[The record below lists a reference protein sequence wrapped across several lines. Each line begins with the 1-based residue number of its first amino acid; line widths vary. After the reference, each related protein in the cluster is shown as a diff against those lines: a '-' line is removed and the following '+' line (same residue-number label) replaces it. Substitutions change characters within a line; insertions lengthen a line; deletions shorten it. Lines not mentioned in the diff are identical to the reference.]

1 MATKGILSF
10 MCCSIFVPLQL
21 FGDGGE
27 VSGSRLLTLFRD
39 FFFSDI
45 LIRKSS
51 VNMERVGKNIFRGG
65 GAEIFKT
72 CVCSGWGEGALQTD
86 DRVTKR
92 GEGAPKMF
100 LDVNSVTLTY
110 E

>member
-27 VSGSRLLTLFRD
+27 VSGSRLLTLFRE

-45 LIRKSS
+45 LISKSS
-51 VNMERVGKNIFRGG
+51 VNMERVDRNIFRGV

-72 CVCSGWGEGALQTD
+72 CVCSGWGEGGALQTD

-92 GEGAPKMF
+92 GG
-100 LDVNSVTLTY
+100 T
-110 E
+110 

>member
-21 FGDGGE
+21 FGDRGE
-27 VSGSRLLTLFRD
+27 VSGSRLLTLFRE

-51 VNMERVGKNIFRGG
+51 VNMERVGRNIFRGG

-72 CVCSGWGEGALQTD
+72 CVSKGWCSAKIIGSQSGG
-86 DRVTKR
+86 
-92 GEGAPKMF
+92 GGAPKMF
-100 LDVNSVTLTY
+100 HDMNSVILRY

>member
-1 MATKGILSF
+1 

-27 VSGSRLLTLFRD
+27 VSGSRLLTLFRE
-39 FFFSDI
+39 FFFSEI

-51 VNMERVGKNIFRGG
+51 VNMERVGRNIFRGG

-72 CVCSGWGEGALQTD
+72 CVCSGWGEGLCKLMIGSQ
-86 DRVTKR
+86 R
-92 GEGAPKMF
+92 GGGAPKMF
-100 LDVNSVTLTY
+100 LDVNSVILTY

>member
-1 MATKGILSF
+1 

-27 VSGSRLLTLFRD
+27 VSGSRLLKLFRD
-39 FFFSDI
+39 FFFPDI

-51 VNMERVGKNIFRGG
+51 VNMERVGRNIFRGG

-72 CVCSGWGEGALQTD
+72 CVCSGWGEGLCKLMIGSQ
-86 DRVTKR
+86 R
-92 GEGAPKMF
+92 GGGAPKMF
-100 LDVNSVTLTY
+100 LDVNSVILTY

>member
-1 MATKGILSF
+1 
-10 MCCSIFVPLQL
+10 MCCSIFEPLQL

-27 VSGSRLLTLFRD
+27 VSGSRLLKLFRD
-39 FFFSDI
+39 FFFPEI

-51 VNMERVGKNIFRGG
+51 VNMERVGRNIFRGG

-72 CVCSGWGEGALQTD
+72 CVSKGWCSAKIIGSQSGG
-86 DRVTKR
+86 
-92 GEGAPKMF
+92 GGAPKMF
-100 LDVNSVTLTY
+100 HDMNSVILRY